1 MFSLRTLIIF
11 VIYAA
16 VLYFGRR
23 IELSLS
29 RRNSPRP
36 GLILPVV
43 AVIVAAVLS
52 FRNFW
57 IAWDVQFSLFA
68 FLAAVALFVFYA
80 VPAIYF
86 ILLYTEGRKEVRA
99 RKVARSVRVR
109 QTKTQQ
115 RVQSNLQQRYE
126 SPLQKQ
132 DSGGIAPVLLPS
144 PELHPPRHTPSAD
157 GKHQPLLAQPRPVE
171 PQQAPALILL
181 RWRFSRWQAL
191 PASIR

>member
-99 RKVARSVRVR
+99 RKVACASDKDTAARAVEPSAALRVS
-109 QTKTQQ
+109 TAKTGADRLHAKPAHQ
-115 RVQSNLQQRYE
+115 LQ
-126 SPLQKQ
+126 
-132 DSGGIAPVLLPS
+132 
-144 PELHPPRHTPSAD
+144 PPRHTPSTD
-157 GKHQPLLAQPRPVE
+157 GEHRPFLAQPRPVE
-171 PQQAPALILL
+171 PQQAPALIRP

>member
-132 DSGGIAPVLLPS
+132 EPIVYMPNRRTSSTPHGTRRPQTANTSRSSRSRAQLS
-144 PELHPPRHTPSAD
+144 RSKRRH
-157 GKHQPLLAQPRPVE
+157 
-171 PQQAPALILL
+171 
-181 RWRFSRWQAL
+181 
-191 PASIR
+191 

>member
-132 DSGGIAPVLLPS
+132 EPIVYMPNRRTSS
-144 PELHPPRHTPSAD
+144 TPRDTRRPQTENTSRSSRSRTQTSRN
-157 GKHQPLLAQPRPVE
+157 KHRH
-171 PQQAPALILL
+171 
-181 RWRFSRWQAL
+181 
-191 PASIR
+191 

>member
-1 MFSLRTLIIF
+1 MFSLRTLVIF

-16 VLYFGRR
+16 VLFFGRR
-23 IELSLS
+23 IEMQLS
-29 RRNSPRP
+29 RHNNARP

-43 AVIVAAVLS
+43 AVLVAAGLS

-86 ILLYTEGRKEVRA
+86 ILLYSEGRKEVRA

-126 SPLQKQ
+126 SPMVKQ
-132 DSGGIAPVLLPS
+132 EPIIYMPEQRTSTRSSRRPARGGS
-144 PELHPPRHTPSAD
+144 TRTGGTGTQRPRRSTTTKNRTS
-157 GKHQPLLAQPRPVE
+157 KR
-171 PQQAPALILL
+171 
-181 RWRFSRWQAL
+181 
-191 PASIR
+191 

>member
-23 IELSLS
+23 FELSLS

-80 VPAIYF
+80 VLMFLPG
-86 ILLYTEGRKEVRA
+86 ILETKEG
-99 RKVARSVRVR
+99 
-109 QTKTQQ
+109 
-115 RVQSNLQQRYE
+115 
-126 SPLQKQ
+126 
-132 DSGGIAPVLLPS
+132 I
-144 PELHPPRHTPSAD
+144 
-157 GKHQPLLAQPRPVE
+157 
-171 PQQAPALILL
+171 
-181 RWRFSRWQAL
+181 RWRSYGL
-191 PASIR
+191 NT

>member
-86 ILLYTEGRKEVRA
+86 ILLYTGGAFCACASGKDTTARA
-99 RKVARSVRVR
+99 VESAAALRVSAA
-109 QTKTQQ
+109 KTGADRLHAKPAHQ
-115 RVQSNLQQRYE
+115 
-126 SPLQKQ
+126 
-132 DSGGIAPVLLPS
+132 
-144 PELHPPRHTPSAD
+144 LHPPRHTPSTD
-157 GKHQPLLAQPRPVE
+157 SEHQPFLAQPRPVE
-171 PQQAPALILL
+171 PQQAPALILP
-181 RWRFSRWQAL
+181 RWRFSRRQAL